1 MLVLEGSRQPDVDS
15 LVVSRTVAAASWDA
29 YVEAHADATGYHR
42 SAWRGVFE
50 RALGHQ
56 TLYLAAM
63 RGSEIAGV
71 LPLVAVK
78 SWLFGSAL
86 VSLPFL
92 NYGGVLADDEQAAS
106 MLVEA
111 ARTAATEQ
119 HLKYVELRHTRRI
132 FPSLPV
138 RDHKVAMTLAL
149 PADDAAAWKALDNKV
164 RNQVRKAQKSG
175 LTAATGG
182 AELLDEF
189 YDVFSRNMR
198 DLGTPVFPR
207 ALFEQVLTGVADTRA
222 YVVRTGDKPIAAG
235 ITVAF
240 RGTTENIWASSLR
253 EFRAQCP
260 NMLLYWTMIEDAV
273 KSGRGTFDFGRS
285 TPGEGTY
292 HFKKQWGAQE
302 APFAWEYA
310 FPGGA
315 STLAA
320 GHGSGAAGGAS
331 NGHVLPS
338 GSASAKV
345 ELATRMWKHLP
356 LPVANVLGP
365 AIARSCSFL

>member
-1 MLVLEGSRQPDVDS
+1 MLVLEGSRQPGVDS
-15 LVVSRTVAAASWDA
+15 LAISRSAPAAAWDA
-29 YVEAHADATGYHR
+29 YVASHADATGYHR
-42 SAWRGVFE
+42 SIWRGVFE
-50 RALGHQ
+50 RALGHE
-56 TLYLAAM
+56 TVYVAAM
-63 RGSEIAGV
+63 RGSQVAGV

-92 NYGGVLADDEQAAS
+92 NYGGVLADDDAAANL
-106 MLVEA
+106 LVDA
-111 ARTAATEQ
+111 ARAAAAERG
-119 HLKYVELRHTRRI
+119 LRYVELRHIKRVFRT
-132 FPSLPV
+132 LAV

-175 LTAATGG
+175 LQAASGG
-182 AELLDEF
+182 AELLGEF

-207 ALFEQVLTGVADTRA
+207 ALFEQVLTTVDRTRA
-222 YVVRTGDKPIAAG
+222 YVVRSGDKPIAAG
-235 ITVAF
+235 ITVGF

-273 KSGRGTFDFGRS
+273 RAGQRTFDFGRS

-292 HFKKQWGAQE
+292 HFKKQWGAVE
-302 APFAWEYA
+302 TPYAWEYA
-310 FPGGA
+310 FPGQNGSNAHTTDGA
-315 STLAA
+315 TS
-320 GHGSGAAGGAS
+320 
-331 NGHVLPS
+331 LPS

-356 LPVANVLGP
+356 LPVANALGP